1 VSITNGSNQ
10 LLALTC
16 HRPRWTEWLK
26 ASALALVS
34 LFVLIGGQVET
45 RAAVNSDA
53 SVGGLTAKFV
63 DVRGVG
69 TRYYEMGQGEPM
81 VMIHGGSMAGSST
94 ANVFSRNIPGLG
106 KRFHVFALDRLASG
120 MTGNPLDDKNYN
132 YASEA
137 DFIYP
142 FMETLNLGP
151 VHLVGHSAGGA
162 IAFFLAIEH
171 PEAVKTLVIIA
182 AGPEDP
188 DVIVGPAK
196 LDASLPKCPDQS
208 SYEGLECRV
217 TILAWLPTTFDDEY
231 WAADAYMASQPK
243 TREARAK
250 LNAGAGEPLRTK
262 EFRAYLAKM
271 WDRVRNDGVL
281 QMPVLLYGGK
291 NDVLDW
297 GANDETAKMQRELAL
312 FDIIAAKNTNV
323 QMIIHNNG
331 GHFMY
336 REYPGKFNAD
346 LIGFIDY
353 YEQHPERKPQG
364 NAQGPR

>member
-1 VSITNGSNQ
+1 MSITNGINQ
-10 LLALTC
+10 RLALTC
-16 HRPRWTEWLK
+16 HRPRRTEWLK

-34 LFVLIGGQVET
+34 LFVLIGGQVEA

-63 DVRGVG
+63 DVRGVR

-137 DFIYP
+137 DFIYQ
-142 FMETLNLGP
+142 FIETLKLGP

-196 LDASLPKCPDQS
+196 LDASLTKCPDQS
-208 SYEGLECRV
+208 SYEGLKCRV

-312 FDIIAAKNTNV
+312 FDIIAARNTNV
-323 QMIIHNNG
+323 QMIIQNNG

-353 YEQHPERKPQG
+353 YERHPERKPQG